1 MKNRRKRVVSALLV
15 IALLVTFLPVIPKEN
30 VLSYAADVSKVTRG
44 VVERLSNFRN
54 TRMRII

>member
-44 VVERLSNFRN
+44 VVERIEQLPQYQN
-54 TRMRII
+54 RII